1 MVGNKSQTVK
11 VITIITAG
19 IVALTGG
26 GGVGGYYGMKEM
38 AEISTEADIFRR
50 DIGILNNRMVLVE
63 QKLDSI
69 QDVTLRMDT
78 KLDIL
83 VEGYSGD

>member
-1 MVGNKSQTVK
+1 MANKSQVIK
-11 VITIITAG
+11 VITLITAG
-19 IVALTGG
+19 VVALTGG
-26 GGVGGYYGMKEM
+26 GGLGGYYGMKEM

-50 DIGILNNRMVLVE
+50 DIHILNERLVVVE

>member
-1 MVGNKSQTVK
+1 MVNRSKTIKLITV
-11 VITIITAG
+11 IIAG
-19 IVALTGG
+19 VVALSGG
-26 GGVGGYYGMKEM
+26 GGLGGYYGMKEM

-50 DIGILNNRMVLVE
+50 DIQLLNGRLLVVE

-83 VEGYSGD
+83 VEGY

>member
-1 MVGNKSQTVK
+1 MANKSK
-11 VITIITAG
+11 LIRIIALITAI

-38 AEISTEADIFRR
+38 AEVSTEADIFRR
-50 DIGILNNRMVLVE
+50 DISILNDRLVVVE

-83 VEGYSGD
+83 VEGYRGD

>member
-1 MVGNKSQTVK
+1 MVNSKTIKLVTLVVAG
-11 VITIITAG
+11 VIT
-19 IVALTGG
+19 LSGG

-38 AEISTEADIFRR
+38 AEMSTEADIFRR
-50 DIGILNNRMVLVE
+50 DINVLNARLVIVE

-83 VEGYSGD
+83 VEGYNGN

>member
-1 MVGNKSQTVK
+1 MANSKTIKLITV
-11 VITIITAG
+11 ITAG
-19 IVALTGG
+19 VIALSSG

-38 AEISTEADIFRR
+38 AKVSTEADIFRR
-50 DIGILNNRMVLVE
+50 DITTLNNRMVVVE

>member
-1 MVGNKSQTVK
+1 MANKSQVIK
-11 VITIITAG
+11 VITLITAG
-19 IVALTGG
+19 VVALTGG
-26 GGVGGYYGMKEM
+26 GGIGGYYGMKEM

-50 DIGILNNRMVLVE
+50 DIHILNERLVVVE

>member
-1 MVGNKSQTVK
+1 MANKSQVIK
-11 VITIITAG
+11 VITLITAG
-19 IVALTGG
+19 VVALTGG
-26 GGVGGYYGMKEM
+26 GGIGGYYGMKEM
-38 AEISTEADIFRR
+38 ADISTEADIFRR
-50 DIGILNNRMVLVE
+50 DIHILNERLVVVE